1 MLYVLCVFLKKKYS
15 DNQHVDVSSVSKSTS
30 TKDLMIECDTPRRG
44 FNNKTDCSTKKM
56 FKPANKESSKGNLS
70 NVYLLFLFI
79 FIMFC
84 QI

>member
-1 MLYVLCVFLKKKYS
+1 
-15 DNQHVDVSSVSKSTS
+15 
-30 TKDLMIECDTPRRG
+30 MIECDTPRRG